1 VAALRVKDAAETR
14 GALEV
19 AVHPRARV
27 CGRLES
33 SDVGGQAQHAY
44 ESLTRNRH
52 STRSETAC
60 WGGYEC
66 VAPGGGSVATSR
78 SP

>member
-52 STRSETAC
+52 STRSSSRPCFTPLHIVHDRSIV
-60 WGGYEC
+60 YE
-66 VAPGGGSVATSR
+66 GLYI
-78 SP
+78 